1 MTAGERERIAQA
13 GREAARVTRL
23 AQGLPARVTDQR
35 VIEQI
40 AAIVRGAA
48 HADERMAA

>member
-1 MTAGERERIAQA
+1 MTPGERERIAQA

-23 AQGLPARVTDQR
+23 AQGLPAHVTDQR

-40 AAIVRGAA
+40 AAIVRGTAA
-48 HADERMAA
+48 TDERRAA